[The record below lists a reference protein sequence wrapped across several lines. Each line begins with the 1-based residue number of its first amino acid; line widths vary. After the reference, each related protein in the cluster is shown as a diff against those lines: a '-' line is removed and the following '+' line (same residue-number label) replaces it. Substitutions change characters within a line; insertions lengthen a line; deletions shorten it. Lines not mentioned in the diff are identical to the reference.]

1 MVAVPSPFAAA
12 FLFVG
17 FLEDLIGNIL
27 NSLSEF
33 AFVESRNLPQQNKY
47 FKTLKQYL

>member
-1 MVAVPSPFAAA
+1 MVAAPNPFAAA
-12 FLFVG
+12 FLVVS

-33 AFVESRNLPQQNKY
+33 DFVESRNLPQQNKY
-47 FKTLKQYL
+47 FKKLKQYL